1 MNFKSQMESKK
12 YLYVKI
18 KLFTHP
24 VIFFVKSN
32 IKCSKK
38 ATFDSIIIL
47 HK

>member
-1 MNFKSQMESKK
+1 MNFKSQMESRK
-12 YLYVKI
+12 YLYMKI
-18 KLFTHP
+18 KLFANP
-24 VIFFVKSN
+24 VIFFVKYN